1 MIGKNIS
8 HYKILKKLDKSGMG
22 MVYKA
27 EDSRL
32 NRLVALKIFPNFSL
46 SKSEEKETLLNE
58 ARAASSLN
66 HPNIV
71 TIYDIGENNGFSFIA
86 MEYIKGKSLRK
97 LLDSGPLSINEA
109 LKISTEICKSISAA
123 HNKNVSHLDIKP
135 ENIMQ
140 TKNGEIKILDF
151 GLARFKKINM
161 DTKKNSISGTI
172 EYMSPERFQGENGDK
187 QSDIFAIGII
197 MYEMVT
203 GIHPFHDKHHAA
215 IIYNILNA
223 KPIPSY
229 TINPQIPN
237 KLNSIIEKALQ
248 KDTNVRYKVL
258 DDLVYD
264 LSEVKEALNGKQEK
278 DDNVNK
284 ITSIAVLPFS
294 DINSEHKYEYIGE
307 GLAED
312 LIIELSKIEKLSVST
327 RISSF
332 KFKNEH
338 DDIIKIG
345 RKLKV
350 DSILKGTI
358 QKSGSELRVVV
369 QLVSIKDGYVLWSE
383 KFDSDFKDIFEI
395 KDKITSNIINSLRIV
410 LTGEEINTIE
420 KSATE
425 NVEAYDYYLRG
436 RSFFHQMRR
445 SSIESAISMFSNAIK
460 IDPKYT
466 LAYSGLAYCYS
477 FIHLYWESND
487 SIAEKALNASIKAI
501 KLDNKLAEAHVAYGL
516 ANSIINDYDKSVRA
530 FDNALNLNPH
540 LFEAYYFNARI
551 KFAQGKINNA
561 MVLYEKACQMQPDDY
576 QAPYFL
582 ASIYISKGRGSDAK
596 ILFKKCIS
604 NAEKQL
610 HINPT
615 NARALY
621 MGAAALVHIGDKKR
635 GLDWAEQAL
644 QMDPNE
650 PATFYNVACTF
661 ATAGNIQKGLEFL
674 DKAVDAGFARK
685 DWMTYDSDLDPLR
698 DNPKFESIINKLK

>member
-8 HYKILKKLDKSGMG
+8 HYKILKKLDRGGMS

-27 EDSRL
+27 KDSRL
-32 NRLVALKIFPNFSL
+32 NRPVALKIFPNFSF

-71 TIYDIGENNGFSFIA
+71 TIYDIGENNGYSFIV

-97 LLDSGPLSINEA
+97 LLDSGQLSISEA
-109 LKISTEICKSISAA
+109 LKISLEICESISVA
-123 HNKNVSHLDIKP
+123 HNQNVSHLDIKP

-151 GLARFKKINM
+151 GLANFKKINI
-161 DTKKNSISGTI
+161 DTKKNTLSGTI

-187 QSDIFAIGII
+187 QSDIFAIGVI
-197 MYEMVT
+197 MYEMLT
-203 GIHPFHDKHHAA
+203 GTHPFHDKHHAA

-223 KPIPSY
+223 NPIPSY

-237 KLNSIIEKALQ
+237 KFNSIIEKTLQ
-248 KDTNVRYKVL
+248 KDKSVRYKDL

-264 LSEVKEALNGKQEK
+264 LSEVKKELYDNQEK
-278 DDNVNK
+278 NDDVNN

-294 DINSEHKYEYIGE
+294 DIKNEDKYEYIGE

-332 KFKNEH
+332 KFKNKR

-358 QKSGSELRVVV
+358 QKSGSELRIIV
-369 QLVSIKDGYVLWSE
+369 QLVSINDGYVLWSE

-410 LTGEEINTIE
+410 LTGTEINTIE
-420 KSATE
+420 KLATE

-436 RSFFHQMRR
+436 RSFFHQMTR
-445 SSIESAISMFSNAIK
+445 SSIESAINLFSNAIK
-460 IDPKYT
+460 IDPNYT
-466 LAYSGLAYCYS
+466 LAYSGLSYCYS
-477 FIHLYWESND
+477 FIHLYWESKD

-516 ANSIINDYDKSVRA
+516 ANSIINNYDKSIKA

-561 MVLYEKACQMQPDDY
+561 MFLYEKACQVQPDDY

-582 ASIYISKGRGSDAK
+582 AAIYEKKGRSSDAK
-596 ILFKKCIS
+596 IFFQKCIS
-604 NAEKQL
+604 NAEKQIQ
-610 HINPT
+610 INPT

-621 MGAAALVHIGDKKR
+621 MGSGALVHIGDKKR
-635 GLDWAEQAL
+635 ALDWAEQAL

-661 ATAGNIQKGLEFL
+661 SNAGNIKKGLEFL
-674 DKAVDAGFARK
+674 EKAVDAGFARK
-685 DWMTYDSDLDPLR
+685 DWMEFDTDLDPLR
-698 DNPKFESIINKLK
+698 DDPKFESIINKLN